1 MATILYFGNDWN
13 AENRTSTHHI
23 ARRLAEQHQ
32 VYYIECPGMRAP
44 RRSGRDLRRVFQKVG
59 RSLRGARE
67 VLPGLKVQTLLQ
79 IPLHRFAV
87 TRWLNAHL
95 VLWSIRWLM
104 WRHGIRRPILWFV
117 APHVASLIGRLGES
131 LSVYYVTDDH
141 ASMPGIDRDS
151 MRAMDE
157 KLTREAGIVFVA
169 SDTLLDR
176 KLALNPNTHYSPHG
190 VDVEHFGRACNP
202 SGRVPDDI
210 RPFPQPIIGFFGLV
224 ERWIDLGLVRYL
236 AEERPDWTFLMIGR
250 IGVPPETVPSLP
262 NLHFVG
268 KRTYEELPDYG
279 RQFAAAIL
287 PFTLT
292 QEAWHANPLKLL
304 EYLAMGKPV
313 VSVAIPAAEK
323 LSDVIEVAHNREEFL
338 ARLDKAVRES
348 KDAEAVLRR
357 IARAAAASWDARVAE
372 VLRLVRETLERNRS
386 QLGAIP
392 DEVAAIQAAQTTR
405 S

>member
-1 MATILYFGNDWN
+1 MSTILYFGNDWN
-13 AENRTSTHHI
+13 AENRTSSHHI
-23 ARRLAEQHQ
+23 ARRLAQQHE
-32 VYYIECPGMRAP
+32 VFYIECPGMRAP
-44 RRSGRDLRRVFQKVG
+44 TGSGRDLRRVFQKVG

-67 VLPGLKVQTLLQ
+67 VLPNLKVLTLLQ
-79 IPLHRFAV
+79 VPLHRFAFV
-87 TRWLNAHL
+87 RRLNAHL
-95 VLWSIRWLM
+95 VFWSIGWLM

-169 SDTLLDR
+169 SDTLLER
-176 KLALNPNTHYSPHG
+176 KMALNPNTHYSPHG
-190 VDVEHFGRACNP
+190 VDVEHFGEARDP
-202 SGRVPDDI
+202 RGKLPEDI
-210 RPFPQPIIGFFGLV
+210 RELPQPIIGFFGLV
-224 ERWIDLGLVRYL
+224 EKWVDLGLVRYL
-236 AEERPDWTFLMIGR
+236 AEQRPNWSFLMIGR
-250 IGVPPETVPSLP
+250 IGVAPEEVPSLP
-262 NLHFVG
+262 NLRFIG

-279 RQFAAAIL
+279 RSFAAAIL

-323 LSDVIEVAHNREEFL
+323 LSDVMEVAHNREEFL
-338 ARLDKAVRES
+338 ALLDKAVLEPAG
-348 KDAEAVLRR
+348 AEAVQRR
-357 IARAAAASWDARVAE
+357 IDRAAAASWEARVAE
-372 VLRLVRETLERNRS
+372 VLRLVRETLEGNHGKT
-386 QLGAIP
+386 QAVP
-392 DEVAAIQAAQTTR
+392 DELVAR
-405 S
+405 

>member
-1 MATILYFGNDWN
+1 
-13 AENRTSTHHI
+13 
-23 ARRLAEQHQ
+23 
-32 VYYIECPGMRAP
+32 
-44 RRSGRDLRRVFQKVG
+44 
-59 RSLRGARE
+59 
-67 VLPGLKVQTLLQ
+67 LPGLKVQTLLQ